1 MTDALSLRLLG
12 LLAAVTALGGCSELD
27 NCPDSKDPITIET
40 GMSDASTFTY
50 ESAPDDVLDAFP
62 AKTVLTFK
70 HELGFTPLIVEP
82 YLAFSKDGTNG
93 SGGGSIALSAGNQDL
108 IDCVDAHVIEIKN
121 DTCEGSFFIRV
132 TASDAAPADPD
143 HDNDCAQ

>member
-12 LLAAVTALGGCSELD
+12 LLAALAALGGCSELD
-27 NCPDSKDPITIET
+27 NCPDSKDPIPIET
-40 GMSDASTFTY
+40 GMSDASAFTY

-93 SGGGSIALSAGNQDL
+93 KGGGSIALSAGNQTL
-108 IDCVDAHVIEIKN
+108 IECKDAHVIVIKN
-121 DTCEGSFFIRV
+121 DTCEPNFFIKV
-132 TASDAAPADPD
+132 AAYGKAPI
-143 HDNDCAQ
+143 DNGESCSK